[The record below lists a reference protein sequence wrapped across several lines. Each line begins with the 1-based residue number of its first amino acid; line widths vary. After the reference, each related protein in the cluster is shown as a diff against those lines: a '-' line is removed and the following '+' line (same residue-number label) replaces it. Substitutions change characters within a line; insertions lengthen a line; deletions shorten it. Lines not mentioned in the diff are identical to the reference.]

1 MRAVVAL
8 AIGLCCCTG
17 TLAADARY
25 PDWPC
30 SQIKVPELSVA
41 AVWAGPA
48 LDDVGDRWETDAAVR
63 DLVMR
68 LAERRTPVE
77 EADQAIGDFI
87 AGTPAEKEDKAKV
100 LFAGLFDTLNR
111 ERSEVMS
118 RIERFAR
125 RQKELAARVRTEAL
139 ALRELQGQPGA
150 DPSKIDAAGNEIA
163 WSTRIFEDRRKTIG
177 FVCEVPMIIER
188 RLFALSRAIQQR
200 LD

>member
-1 MRAVVAL
+1 MRAVTL
-8 AIGLCCCTG
+8 AIGLCWG
-17 TLAADARY
+17 ASAFAADARY

-30 SQIKVPELSVA
+30 NQVKVPELSVA

-48 LDDVGDRWETDAAVR
+48 LDDVGDQWETDAAVR
-63 DLVMR
+63 DLVTR
-68 LAERRTPVE
+68 LAERRTPLE
-77 EADQAIGDFI
+77 EADPAIGDFVT
-87 AGTPAEKEDKAKV
+87 GTPAERELKAKL
-100 LFAGLFDTLNR
+100 LFAGLFETLNR

-125 RQKELAARVRTEAL
+125 KQKELAARVRSEAL
-139 ALRELQGQPGA
+139 ALRELQDQPGA
-150 DPSKIDAAGNEIA
+150 DASKIEAAGSEIA

-177 FVCEVPMIIER
+177 YVCEVPVIIER